1 MRRDAFEF
9 RRAVVLGGEDVET
22 GGTKGEVL
30 LQHLQHRIKKRQQQQ
45 QLLQHKISK
54 LKKQHRQQMGVF
66 RSSSSSSSAEGLQR
80 IDFDQLQIENEQFA
94 AQVESSKA
102 DIANKKKKCS
112 VLLQAQ
118 AVLKEQLSRCL
129 EEGLALEA
137 SLNSRKA
144 ALEKTKRETEET
156 AAEKEAVKRET
167 KRLLVQSRGCSQLP
181 QVKDLVLQKFLL
193 LKQTKKLNALRRKLE
208 VAQLETKT
216 VKQDLKFQGVNPKPQ
231 TLSPKLQTLYPKAQ
245 TLKRDFTHAP

>member
-1 MRRDAFEF
+1 MFPQVRRDAFEF

-102 DIANKKKKCS
+102 DIANKKKKC
-112 VLLQAQ
+112 
-118 AVLKEQLSRCL
+118 C
-129 EEGLALEA
+129 
-137 SLNSRKA
+137 
-144 ALEKTKRETEET
+144 
-156 AAEKEAVKRET
+156 
-167 KRLLVQSRGCSQLP
+167 
-181 QVKDLVLQKFLL
+181 
-193 LKQTKKLNALRRKLE
+193 
-208 VAQLETKT
+208 
-216 VKQDLKFQGVNPKPQ
+216 KP
-231 TLSPKLQTLYPKAQ
+231 
-245 TLKRDFTHAP
+245 